1 MLGYEV
7 TPRQLNIYIEQSE
20 SQIVGWSDNASYGSS
35 QAEVGETESMVGVNV
50 TEAWTESVGAG
61 SVEGDA
67 LKDSN
72 LTEVL
77 GWSESFEASQD
88 GDEVTEGLEDRN
100 RTGTVNWLEVGLI
113 AVEVGV
119 MEGGVMGRVELYSP
133 SARYGM

>member
-35 QAEVGETESMVGVNV
+35 QAEVEDTESMVGMNV

-61 SVEGDA
+61 SVDGGALNDTNLIEG
-67 LKDSN
+67 
-72 LTEVL
+72 L
-77 GWSESFEASQD
+77 GWSELVEDSQD
-88 GDEVTEGLEDRN
+88 GEGVTEGLDYRN
-100 RTGTVNWLEVGLI
+100 RTGIVDWLEVGFL

-119 MEGGVMGRVELYSP
+119 MEGGVMGRVELYGP
-133 SARYGM
+133 SARHGM